1 MTKKRFKLYEHKDND
16 YILDNPDEYLDFIEM
31 LGDALTSEEI
41 VDLLNEQHEQ
51 INTLRESRRELISAN
66 NEYRMRETELAQ
78 ELSTLVDV
86 NEQLKQSYTKL
97 KHRHGLLHDEC
108 LELEIKNDDLKQWQK
123 EVFEVIDEKIKH
135 YEHKPFSAPIGQPMS
150 VNFDADVDRL
160 ARLSELQD
168 LEKELKMND

>member
-78 ELSTLVDV
+78 ELSTLVDE

-97 KHRHGLLHDEC
+97 KHRHSLLHDVCLDAEC
-108 LELEIKNDDLKQWQK
+108 DRDG
-123 EVFEVIDEKIKH
+123 
-135 YEHKPFSAPIGQPMS
+135 YHK
-150 VNFDADVDRL
+150 DV
-160 ARLSELQD
+160 LS
-168 LEKELKMND
+168 LEKENEQLKKQLKELQEFKDNHDKNMELLHNSEYVQDFLNGNL

>member
-1 MTKKRFKLYEHKDND
+1 MTEKRFKLYKHKNND

-78 ELSTLVDV
+78 ELSTIVDE
-86 NEQLKQSYTKL
+86 NEQLKADKQSLIEFIKKEFPKSH
-97 KHRHGLLHDEC
+97 KHI
-108 LELEIKNDDLKQWQK
+108 LEGFND
-123 EVFEVIDEKIKH
+123 
-135 YEHKPFSAPIGQPMS
+135 
-150 VNFDADVDRL
+150 
-160 ARLSELQD
+160 
-168 LEKELKMND
+168 